1 MTTRYCSEERVYYC
15 CSSGAVN
22 WAVAVEAA
30 VAADDADS
38 AAAEEMAF
46 VFVVDNSVEGLKMQ
60 DC

>member
-1 MTTRYCSEERVYYC
+1 MRYCSEERVYYC

-22 WAVAVEAA
+22 WAAVEAA

-46 VFVVDNSVEGLKMQ
+46 VFVVENSVEGLEMQ